1 MSALLFALL
10 CGPVHAL
17 EPAILDA
24 YAPES
29 QGTQFVVLLDASTPA
44 DELKIARQEIG
55 DAIQALP
62 NGDRV
67 AVLSVATKTQV
78 VFPDTVLDPSTRGA
92 AVQAVRSGRLGPGK
106 ESDVAGASTELTKLV
121 QADPKAPL
129 QVVFWVS
136 PFCPSKVASE
146 GPPPPQLI
154 GLPPATEEKPAE
166 PKAAAPSNGACG
178 ALPDLTTANR
188 ILSIR
193 RLQGNFVG
201 RVFARDQ
208 SEEAL
213 QAAHALFGIDTI
225 QAPSSKAVSDDLEAL
240 ATDPARWKA
249 VELVRSDAAK
259 AHPELAVDRVDG
271 SHAEIQVDSGLMH
284 LRLRL
289 SDLRPSGVRARI
301 DTNELVLDPKG
312 TVRAVIDLPKPL
324 FVFTGAHK
332 KRNAGLTLSGHG
344 TLEPADDL
352 KALGITPEIGDVETS
367 IVVNIDQDLTGQ
379 LLFSWLSAIIG
390 LGVVLMGVLAPR
402 ALFLMVKNV
411 ILFPLKFIIGDR
423 GGKNVEA
430 EDDGASLVGRLVCYA
445 ESGRVTGVNM
455 DGQARMA
462 IKIEVDALSPG
473 DFSDAQFL
481 IMARRDEKS
490 ESTVYNLAVR
500 DFGYFVNGVMV
511 EPGTYAVE
519 PGAMKIQGR
528 AWSIVWELR

>member
-1 MSALLFALL
+1 MPALLFALL

-24 YAPES
+24 YAPEA
-29 QGTQFVVLLDASTPA
+29 QGTQVIVLLDASTPP
-44 DELKIARQEIG
+44 DELKVARQELA

-62 NGDRV
+62 YGDRV
-67 AVLSVATKTQV
+67 AVLSVAGKTQV
-78 VFPDTVLDPSTRGA
+78 VFPDTVLDASTRSA
-92 AVQAVRSGRLGPGK
+92 AVQAVRTGRLGPGK
-106 ESDVAGASTELTKLV
+106 DSDVAGAATELTKLV

-136 PFCPSKVASE
+136 PFCPSKVVADTA
-146 GPPPPQLI
+146 PPPTLI
-154 GLPPATEEKPAE
+154 GLPPATEEKPSEAK
-166 PKAAAPSNGACG
+166 PAAASSGTCG
-178 ALPDLTTANR
+178 PLPDLTAANR

-193 RLQGNFVG
+193 RLQGSFVG

-225 QAPSSKAVSDDLEAL
+225 PAPSSKEVTDDLHAL

-249 VELVRSDAAK
+249 VELVKADAAK
-259 AHPELAVDRVDG
+259 ARPELAVVRVDG
-271 SHAEIQVDSGLMH
+271 SHAEVEVDSGLTH
-284 LRLRL
+284 LRLHL
-289 SDLRPSGVRARI
+289 SELRPSGVRARI

-344 TLEPADDL
+344 MLEPADDL
-352 KALGITPEIGDVETS
+352 KALGIDPEVGDVESS
-367 IVVNIDQDLTGQ
+367 IVVNIDQDLTGP
-379 LLFSWLSAIIG
+379 LLFSWLAAIIG
-390 LGVVLMGVLAPR
+390 IGVLLIGVLAPR

-411 ILFPLKFIIGDR
+411 VLFPLKFIIGDR
-423 GGKNVEA
+423 VGKNVQA
-430 EDDGASLVGRLVCYA
+430 EDDGASLLGRLVCYA

-462 IKIEVDALSPG
+462 IKIEVDALSEG

-490 ESTVYNLAVR
+490 ASTVYNLAVR